1 MRCGS
6 MAEPASRDTAGS
18 PVEDQAIDPP
28 AGGPLVGPRGCTHLM
43 SDGRPCGATRRRAV
57 ALCWVHDAN
66 SAEEAA
72 EARRL
77 GGLRRRREQTLAVT
91 YDLTGVSTPDELT
104 RIVEIATLDTLAER
118 SSLARARTLLA
129 AARTGLHV
137 RAETV
142 TEARLRSLE
151 ADQAQKRAAQ
161 PTDGLVADAE
171 RLGESG
177 R

>member
-1 MRCGS
+1 

-18 PVEDQAIDPP
+18 PADDQAIDPP

-91 YDLTGVSTPDELT
+91 YDLTGLSTPDELT
-104 RIVEIATLDTLAER
+104 RLVEIAALDALAER
-118 SSLARARTLLA
+118 SSLSRSRILLA
-129 AARTGLHV
+129 AVRTGLHV
-137 RAETV
+137 RAEAG
-142 TEARLRSLE
+142 TEARLRALE
-151 ADQAQKRAAQ
+151 ATQARRRAAP
-161 PTDGLVADAE
+161 PTDGLLADAE